1 MKTSFKTILATTA
14 IMALNVQAMNTDEI
28 ETNPFYKLAYNR
40 LAQKWNIRS
49 NNFAEADAEADSCLE
64 AEATVNLYQGEGD
77 HIAKKSDRWRGP
89 GLAQIE
95 VDAPTCGSTF
105 DRRSAT

>member
-40 LAQKWNIRS
+40 LA
-49 NNFAEADAEADSCLE
+49 
-64 AEATVNLYQGEGD
+64 
-77 HIAKKSDRWRGP
+77 
-89 GLAQIE
+89 
-95 VDAPTCGSTF
+95 
-105 DRRSAT
+105 